1 MLVDTRTSQRLSCQY
16 FVTILFAM
24 PIFNGQKKSGS
35 DRDARRFPGAGPGGG
50 GGSPEKKAGATPP
63 LPPPPDTNHPRLAPA
78 GGSAVPTR
86 QELVFHC
93 QLAHGSPT
101 KDIKDFSNV
110 RELYSRIAEAFNIST
125 DQVWTLS
132 VLLPWRY
139 KYPCTC
145 LNNRDIL
152 YHV

>member
-1 MLVDTRTSQRLSCQY
+1 
-16 FVTILFAM
+16 M
-24 PIFNGQKKSGS
+24 PIFNGQKKPGS
-35 DRDARRFPGAGPGGG
+35 DRDAKRFPGAGPGGG

-78 GGSAVPTR
+78 GGGSAVPTR

-125 DQVWTLS
+125 DQVLPLISIVTMAIHVS
-132 VLLPWRY
+132 VYLP
-139 KYPCTC
+139 
-145 LNNRDIL
+145 
-152 YHV
+152 